1 MTTIGHFRRDGD
13 GFIGR
18 VDTLALDIT
27 VTLTPAEKFSAKA
40 PDYIAHTGK
49 AGDGARE
56 CGAAWRVNDTSGA
69 LLSLKL
75 DDPTWPEPISGR
87 IMAAEDGVLPL
98 TWIRRADPPADKTAP
113 PAPA

>member
-13 GFIGR
+13 GFTGR

-40 PDYIAHTGK
+40 PDFIAH
-49 AGDGARE
+49 AGSRE
-56 CGAAWRVNDTSGA
+56 CGAAWRVSDTSGA
-69 LLSLKL
+69 LASLKL

-98 TWIRRADPPADKTAP
+98 VWIRRADPPADKPP
-113 PAPA
+113 PA